1 MTKFIAATG
10 ASREIGRA
18 AVDALVEQSWL
29 MIGVARSSPRFFPG
43 VFIKTDLADQNLTST
58 LADELAARGDVLGI
72 VNNVGVA
79 RQETIDSV
87 NPGVFGEA
95 MDLNVR
101 PALQLPQDPD
111 SCP

>member
-1 MTKFIAATG
+1 MTKFIIVTVPSSA
-10 ASREIGRA
+10 IGRA

-29 MIGVARSSPRFFPG
+29 MTRVARSSPRFFPG
-43 VFIKTDLADQNLTST
+43 AFIKTDLANKNLTT
-58 LADELAARGDVLGI
+58 RLASELTARGNVVGI

-79 RQETIDSV
+79 RQETLDAV
-87 NPGVFGEA
+87 NPRVFGEV

-101 PALQLPQDPD
+101 PESQLSQNPD